1 MSLKNSV
8 EIDPVKKSI
17 ETDKQLQSRNR
28 GSKTLKIGAIL
39 GESANVIVD
48 PTWSQ
53 NSSKNKTQ
61 GSISDWLRH

>member
-17 ETDKQLQSRNR
+17 ETDEQLQFRNR

-48 PTWSQ
+48 LT
-53 NSSKNKTQ
+53 
-61 GSISDWLRH
+61 

>member
-1 MSLKNSV
+1 MSWENSV

-39 GESANVIVD
+39 RICKRYCRSNLILKLE
-48 PTWSQ
+48 
-53 NSSKNKTQ
+53 
-61 GSISDWLRH
+61 